1 MFADTNS
8 MRKLL
13 EAAEGNLVVMVKAD
27 VAALLKLCAS
37 TARAAKRAQWWSRQ
51 ANGFP
56 ATCSISASRASWS
69 RTMVIVSSRRIGAD

>member
-27 VAALLKLCAS
+27 VAALLKLLDNGQ
-37 TARAAKRAQWWSRQ
+37 AAERKLA
-51 ANGFP
+51 AIGGVIMAP
-56 ATCSISASRASWS
+56 AVVA
-69 RTMVIVSSRRIGAD
+69 